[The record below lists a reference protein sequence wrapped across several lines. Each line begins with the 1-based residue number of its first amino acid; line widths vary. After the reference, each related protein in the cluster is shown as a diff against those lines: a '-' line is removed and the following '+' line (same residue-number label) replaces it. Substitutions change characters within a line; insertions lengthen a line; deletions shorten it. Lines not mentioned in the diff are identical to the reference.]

1 VHTDRSPRV
10 SRILLIVASLVLI
23 AVGGVTVL
31 RFAHGS
37 PSAAQ
42 EPAVPTSTGPALPT
56 VSAPSTATAP
66 ASTTST
72 SAARP
77 AKPRPG
83 VPVAIDIPLASTN
96 HPAGLH
102 ARITAH
108 PLNADGTLYVPA
120 DPKQVA
126 WASQDA
132 MPGSDRGTA
141 ILVSHVNY
149 VINGRTVAG
158 AFADLAEYIDRAVGR
173 TLTLTLSDGRT
184 LRYRI
189 TGGHEYAKDDLAGN
203 PQLRKVLY
211 NQTLTYGPADRPSG
225 RLLLVSCGGPF
236 DPVSGEYQDNVF
248 VYALPIS

>member
-42 EPAVPTSTGPALPT
+42 EPAMPSSTGPALPT
-56 VSAPSTATAP
+56 VVAPVTTAAQ
-66 ASTTST
+66 TTGRPSR
-72 SAARP
+72 SAAP
-77 AKPRPG
+77 KPG

-96 HPAGLH
+96 HRDGLH